1 MPDSRLDVVDL
12 PEGFDLDFVRSR
24 FPAFQEPSLAGWAHF
39 ENAGGSYPCIHAVDR
54 LAEFYRT
61 AKVQPHAP
69 YPAAQEAGRMMDE
82 GAEALAPWLG
92 VPARALH
99 IGPSTTQNVYV
110 LARAALPLFGP
121 GDALVV
127 TNQDHEA
134 NTGAWRRLADE
145 GVEIREWRV
154 DGDGALDPAALETL
168 MADGRV
174 RLVAFPHCSNIVAE
188 INPVQEICPMIREAG
203 AISVV
208 DGVAYAPHAL
218 PDIGKKG
225 ADVYLFSTYKTFGPH
240 LGVMAMDESLA
251 MRFENQGHYF
261 NGDDPRK
268 RLTPAGPDHAQV
280 AALAGIA
287 DYMAELDVR
296 HYEGAEDDCVL
307 RRGRMQALLRSR
319 ERALAA
325 PLLDYLSGHAQ
336 LRLLGPSEPTRRAPT
351 VSVVVPGMTGAEA
364 AAEMARHGLMCGGGD
379 FYARRLIEALG
390 VDPDSGVLRM
400 SFLHYTAEEEIE
412 RLIEGLESL
421 CRARSGR
428 A

>member
-1 MPDSRLDVVDL
+1 MREAGLDVVDL
-12 PEGFDLDFVRSR
+12 PAGFDLDFVRAQ
-24 FPAFQEPSLAGWAHF
+24 FPAFQEPSLTGWAHF
-39 ENAGGSYPCIHAVDR
+39 ENAGGSFPCIHAVDR

-69 YPAAQEAGRMMDE
+69 YPAAQEAGRLMDE
-82 GAEALAPWLG
+82 GAGALAPWLG
-92 VPARALH
+92 VHENALH

-110 LARAALPLFGP
+110 LARAARPLFAP

-134 NTGAWRRLADE
+134 NSGAWRRLADE

-154 DGDGALDPAALETL
+154 DDAGALNPADLEALL
-168 MADGRV
+168 ADGKV

-188 INPVQEICPMIREAG
+188 INPVQEICALIRAAG

-208 DGVAYAPHAL
+208 DGVAYAPHGL

-225 ADVYLFSTYKTFGPH
+225 ADVYMFSTYKTFGPH
-240 LGVMAMDESLA
+240 LGVMAMDEALA
-251 MRFENQGHYF
+251 MRFANQGHDF
-261 NGDDPRK
+261 NGGDPRK

-280 AALAGIA
+280 AALAGVA
-287 DYMAELDVR
+287 DYLAAVDRR
-296 HYEGAEDDCVL
+296 HYPDCPGDPAL
-307 RRGRMQALLRSR
+307 RRGRVQALLRSR

-325 PLLDYLSGHAQ
+325 PLLDFLSDHPR

-351 VSVVVPGMTGAEA
+351 VSVVVPGMTGEA
-364 AAEMARHGLMCGGGD
+364 AAAAMAKHGLMCGGGD

-400 SFLHYTAEEEIE
+400 SFLHYTAEEEIA
-412 RLIEGLESL
+412 RLIEALDLSL
-421 CRARSGR
+421 IHI
-428 A
+428 

>member
-1 MPDSRLDVVDL
+1 MEDARLDAIEL
-12 PEGFDLDFVRSR
+12 PEGFDLDYIRAQ
-24 FPAFQEPSLAGWAHF
+24 FPAFQEPSLTGWAHF
-39 ENAGGSYPCIHAVDR
+39 ENAGGSYPCLHAVDR

-69 YPAAQEAGRMMDE
+69 YPAAQEAGRLMDE

-92 VPARALH
+92 VPASSLH

-110 LARAALPLFGP
+110 LARAARPLFAP

-134 NTGAWRRLADE
+134 NSGAWRRLADD
-145 GVEIREWRV
+145 GVEIREWAV
-154 DGDGALDPAALETL
+154 DGQGALDPAALEAL
-168 MADGRV
+168 LADGRV

-188 INPVQEICPMIREAG
+188 INPVQEICALIREAG
-203 AISVV
+203 ALSVV
-208 DGVAYAPHAL
+208 DGVAFAPHGL
-218 PDIGKKG
+218 PDISRKG

-240 LGVMAMDESLA
+240 LGVMAMREDLA
-251 MRFENQGHYF
+251 MRFANQGHWF

-287 DYMAELDVR
+287 DYMAVVDRR
-296 HYEGAEDDCVL
+296 HYPDGADDPTL
-307 RRGRMQALLRSR
+307 RRWRVQALLRSR

-325 PLLDYLSGHAQ
+325 PLLDYLADHSR
-336 LRLLGPSEPTRRAPT
+336 LRLLGPAEPTRRAPT
-351 VSVVVPGMTGAEA
+351 VSVVVPGMSGEA
-364 AAEMARHGLMCGGGD
+364 AAAELARHGLMCGGGD
-379 FYARRLIEALG
+379 FYARRLVEALG
-390 VDPDSGVLRM
+390 VDPASGVLRM

-412 RLIEGLESL
+412 RLIEALDAL
-421 CRARSGR
+421 PLGR
-428 A
+428 G